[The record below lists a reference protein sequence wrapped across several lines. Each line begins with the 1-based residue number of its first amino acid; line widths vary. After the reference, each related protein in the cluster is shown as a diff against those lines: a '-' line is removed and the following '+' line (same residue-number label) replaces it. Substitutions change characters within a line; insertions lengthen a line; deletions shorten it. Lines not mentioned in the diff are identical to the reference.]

1 LTIKQGTKIGRYE
14 IRSQIGAGGMG
25 EVYLAEDTLLHRNVA
40 LKLLPVELANDRDR
54 LARFQQ
60 EAFAASALNH
70 PNIMTLF
77 ELGEADSL
85 CFITTEHVDGETL
98 RRRMGHRL
106 SVREA
111 LDVATQ
117 VASALAAA
125 HKAGV
130 VHRDIKPE
138 NIMIRHDDGIVKV
151 LDFGLAKTTRK
162 LAQLAGDFEAATMV
176 NTSPGV
182 IMGTAAYMSPEQ
194 ARGLAVDE
202 RTDIWSLGIVLYEM
216 IAGRLPFEGQTPSDV
231 ISMILHKEPPA
242 LTRLSDEATERL
254 DEIATKALA
263 KDREERYQ
271 GAKDLLI
278 DLRRLKQHLDFESE
292 VERTFA
298 PELRSGTVRP
308 SDEVAMQSAAQR
320 ATLSGAVPTRA
331 SSAEYIFSKIK
342 RHKKAF
348 GLIAAVVIVL
358 ALFVVASNLWI
369 SNRGAHALTDKDTI
383 LLADFV
389 NTTGDAVFDGTL
401 KQALAVQLGQSPFL
415 NIFGDDRVRETLRF
429 MGRSADERVTRDVA
443 REICR
448 RQGLKALLA
457 SSISI
462 LGNHYVLT
470 LEAISTQT
478 GDALASEQVEVD
490 NKEQVLKKLGE
501 AATKLRE
508 KLGESL
514 ASIQKFDAPLEQ
526 ATTSSLEAFK
536 AFALGDEQRNKNSFP
551 AAIPFYKRAIEL
563 DPNFATANARL
574 AVIYGNLGQ
583 LQLAAEYARK
593 AFDLRDRV
601 SEREK
606 FYISS
611 NYYRSVTYEIEKNIE
626 TLELWKQEYQRDF
639 GPRTNLADQYLQ
651 IGRFDK
657 ALAEASEAKRL
668 NPNARYPYANM
679 AMAYMGLN
687 RFEEA
692 KTILQEALAQRP
704 DFPDYHF
711 ILYQIAFAQENHA
724 AMQQQIDWY
733 LGKPAEYDSFNM
745 QSQAAAYSGQVSKA
759 RELNQRAMELATQGD
774 LKEVA
779 AGLLI
784 TQAITDAIFG
794 NCQQIKQATTK
805 ALAIARTSDSLRNSA
820 LALALCGET
829 ALAQTIVDD
838 QAKLYPTDT
847 LFNTMTLP
855 TIRAAIEMRRNN
867 YAQAIQLLQSANRY
881 EGRSQLFVHYIRGQA
896 YLVQRSGT
904 EAAADYQYIVD
915 RRGFWAGAESL
926 GTFSP
931 LYPLAHLG
939 LARAAVLQGDTA
951 KARKAYQDLF
961 ALWKDADPDI
971 PILIEAKK
979 EYEMLK

>member
-1 LTIKQGTKIGRYE
+1 MLGT
-14 IRSQIGAGGMG
+14 GGMG
-25 EVYLAEDTLLHRNVA
+25 EVYLAEDTQLHRNVA

-85 CFITTEHVDGETL
+85 RFITSEHVDGETL

-111 LDVATQ
+111 LDVAIQ

-151 LDFGLAKTTRK
+151 LDFGLAKANKK
-162 LAQLAGDFEAATMV
+162 LARPVGDSDAATLL
-176 NTSPGV
+176 NTNPGV
-182 IMGTAAYMSPEQ
+182 ILGTAAYMSPEQ

-216 IAGRLPFEGQTPSDV
+216 IAGRLPFEGKTPSDV

-242 LTRLSDEATERL
+242 LMRLSDEATERL

-271 GAKDLLI
+271 SAKDLLI
-278 DLRRLKQHLDFESE
+278 DLKRLKQHLDFESE
-292 VERTFA
+292 VERTLA
-298 PELRSGTVRP
+298 PELRSGIVRP
-308 SDEVAMQSAAQR
+308 SGEVTMKSAAQR
-320 ATLSGAVPTRA
+320 ATLSGAFPTRI
-331 SSAEYIFSKIK
+331 SSAEYIVSEIK

-348 GLIAAVVIVL
+348 GLITGAMIVL
-358 ALFVVASNLWI
+358 ALAVVASYLWI
-369 SNRGAHALTDKDTI
+369 SNRGPHALTDKDTI

-415 NIFGDDRVRETLRF
+415 NIFGDDRVREALRF
-429 MGRSADERVTRDVA
+429 MGRPADERLTRDVG

-457 SSISI
+457 GSISL
-462 LGNHYVLT
+462 LGSHYVLT
-470 LEAISTQT
+470 LEVINAQT
-478 GDALASEQVEVD
+478 GDTLAREQVEAD
-490 NKEQVLKKLGE
+490 NKEQVLKSLGE

-514 ASIQKFDAPLEQ
+514 ASIQKFDAPFEQ
-526 ATTSSLEAFK
+526 ATTPSLEAFK
-536 AFALGDEQRNKNSFP
+536 AFTLGDEQRNKNSFP

-563 DPNFATANARL
+563 DPNFATAYARL
-574 AVIYGNLGQ
+574 TVIYGNLGQ
-583 LQLAAEYARK
+583 LQVAAEYARK

-611 NYYRSVTYEIEKNIE
+611 NYYRSVTNEIEKYIE
-626 TLELWKQEYQRDF
+626 TLELWKQEYPRDF
-639 GPRTNLADQYLQ
+639 APRNNLADQYLQ
-651 IGRFDK
+651 IGRFEK

-687 RFEEA
+687 RLEEA

-711 ILYQIAFAQENHA
+711 ILYQIAFAQEDRT

-733 LGKPAEYDSFNM
+733 VGKPAEYDSFNLQF
-745 QSQAAAYSGQVSKA
+745 QSAAYSGQVSKA
-759 RELNQRAMELATQGD
+759 REANQRAMELATQGD

-779 AGLLI
+779 AGFLI

-794 NCQQIKQATTK
+794 NCKQISQATTK
-805 ALAIARTSDSLRNSA
+805 ALAIARTNDSLRNSA

-829 ALAQTIVDD
+829 VPAQTIVDE
-838 QAKLYPTDT
+838 QAKLYSTDT
-847 LFNTMTLP
+847 LLNTMTLP

-867 YAQAIQLLQSANRY
+867 YAQAIQFLQSANRY
-881 EGRSQLFVHYIRGQA
+881 EGRSQLLVRYIRGQA
-896 YLVQRSGT
+896 YLAQRSGT
-904 EAAADYQYIVD
+904 EAAADFQYIVD
-915 RRGFWAGAESL
+915 HRGFSAGGESI
-926 GTFSP
+926 GIFSP
-931 LYPLAHLG
+931 LYPLSHLG
-939 LARAAVLQGDTA
+939 LARAAMLQGDTA
-951 KARKAYQDLF
+951 KARKAYQDFF
-961 ALWKDADPDI
+961 ALWKDADQEI

-979 EYEMLK
+979 EYETLK

>member
-1 LTIKQGTKIGRYE
+1 MTIKEGTKIGRYE

-85 CFITTEHVDGETL
+85 RFITTEHVDGETL

-151 LDFGLAKTTRK
+151 LDFGLAKSTRK
-162 LAQLAGDFEAATMV
+162 LAQPAGDFEAATRV

-182 IMGTAAYMSPEQ
+182 ILGTAAYMSPEQ
-194 ARGLAVDE
+194 ARGLPVDE
-202 RTDIWSLGIVLYEM
+202 RTDIWSLGVVLYEM
-216 IAGRLPFEGQTPSDV
+216 IAGRLPFEGQTTSDV

-254 DEIATKALA
+254 DEIVTKALT

-271 GAKDLLI
+271 SAKDLLI

-308 SDEVAMQSAAQR
+308 SDEVAMKSAAQR
-320 ATLSGAVPTRA
+320 TALSDAIPTRA
-331 SSAEYIFSKIK
+331 SSAEYIVSKIK

-348 GLIAAVVIVL
+348 GLIAAMIVL
-358 ALFVVASNLWI
+358 ALVVVASYVWI
-369 SNRGAHALTDKDTI
+369 SNRGPHALTDKDTI
-383 LLADFV
+383 LLTDFV

-429 MGRSADERVTRDVA
+429 MGRSADERVTRDIG

-470 LEAISTQT
+470 LEAINTQS

-551 AAIPFYKRAIEL
+551 ASIPFYKRAIEL

-593 AFDLRDRV
+593 AFDLRERV

-626 TLELWKQEYQRDF
+626 TLELWKQEYPRDF
-639 GPRTNLADQYLQ
+639 GPPNNLADQYLQ
-651 IGRFDK
+651 IGRFEK

-687 RFEEA
+687 HLEEA

-711 ILYQIAFAQENHA
+711 ILYQIAFAQGDHP
-724 AMQQQIDWY
+724 AMQRQIDWY
-733 LGKPAEYDSFNM
+733 SGKPAEYDSFNM

-805 ALAIARTSDSLRNSA
+805 ALAIARTGDSLRNSA

-829 ALAQTIVDD
+829 ALAQTTVDE

-847 LFNTMTLP
+847 MLNTMTLP

-881 EGRSQLFVHYIRGQA
+881 EGRSQLFVRYIRGQA
-896 YLVQRSGT
+896 YLAQRSGT
-904 EAAADYQYIVD
+904 EAAADCQYIVD
-915 RRGFWAGAESL
+915 RRGFWAGGESL

-961 ALWKDADPDI
+961 ALWKYADPDI

>member
-1 LTIKQGTKIGRYE
+1 MRLGRYE
-14 IRSQIGAGGMG
+14 VRALLGRGGMG
-25 EVYLAEDTLLHRNVA
+25 EVYLAEDTILHRNVA
-40 LKLLPVELANDRDR
+40 LKLLPIELAKDPDR

-60 EAFAASALNH
+60 EAFAVSALNH

-85 CFITTEHVDGETL
+85 RFISTEHVDGETL
-98 RRRMGHRL
+98 RRRLGHRL
-106 SVREA
+106 SVTEA
-111 LDVATQ
+111 LDVAIQ

-151 LDFGLAKTTRK
+151 LDFGLAKAPRK
-162 LAQLAGDFEAATMV
+162 LAQPVGASDAATLV

-182 IMGTAAYMSPEQ
+182 ILGTAAYMSPEQ

-216 IAGRLPFEGQTPSDV
+216 TAGRLPFEGETPSDV

-242 LTRLSDEATERL
+242 LMRFSDEATERL

-271 GAKDLLI
+271 SAKDLLI

-292 VERTFA
+292 VERSLA
-298 PELRSGTVRP
+298 PELRSGTVRT
-308 SDEVAMQSAAQR
+308 SGEVA
-320 ATLSGAVPTRA
+320 TKSGAQDTTLYGAIPTRV
-331 SSAEYIFSKIK
+331 SSVEYIVSAIK
-342 RHKKAF
+342 RHKKGF
-348 GLIAAVVIVL
+348 GVVAAAVIGLGIV
-358 ALFVVASNLWI
+358 VVASYLWI
-369 SNRGAHALTDKDTI
+369 SNRGRHTLTDKDTI

-401 KQALAVQLGQSPFL
+401 TQALAVQLGQSPFL
-415 NIFGDDRVRETLRF
+415 NIFGYDRVREALRF
-429 MGRSADERVTRDVA
+429 MGRSADERVTPDVGL
-443 REICR
+443 EICR
-448 RQGLKALLA
+448 RHGLKALLA
-457 SSISI
+457 GSISG

-470 LEAISTQT
+470 LEAINAQT
-478 GDALASEQVEVD
+478 GDALVQEQVEAE

-514 ASIQKFDAPLEQ
+514 ASIQQFDAPLEQ

-536 AFALGDEQRNKNSFP
+536 AFALGDEQRNKNSLP
-551 AAIPFYKRAIEL
+551 AAIPFYKRGIEL
-563 DPNFATANARL
+563 DPNFATAYARL
-574 AVIYGNLGQ
+574 AVIHGNLGQ
-583 LQLAAEYARK
+583 PELAAEYARK

-611 NYYRSVTYEIEKNIE
+611 NYYRSVTSEIEKNIE
-626 TLELWKQEYQRDF
+626 TLELWKQEYPRDF
-639 GPRTNLADQYLQ
+639 VPRNNLADQYLQ
-651 IGRFDK
+651 IGRFEK

-668 NPNARYPYANM
+668 NPNTQFPYSNM
-679 AMAYMGLN
+679 AMAYVGLN

-692 KTILQEALAQRP
+692 KAILQEALAQRP
-704 DFPDYHF
+704 NFPDYHF
-711 ILYQIAFAQENHA
+711 ILYQIAFAQENHT

-733 LGKPAEYDSFNM
+733 AGKPAEYDSFNLQA
-745 QSQAAAYSGQVSKA
+745 QSAAYSGQVSKA

-779 AGLLI
+779 AGFLI

-805 ALAIARTSDSLRNSA
+805 ALVISRTNDSLRNSA

-829 ALAQTIVDD
+829 ALAQTIVDE

-867 YAQAIQLLQSANRY
+867 YAQAIPFLQSANRY
-881 EGRSQLFVHYIRGQA
+881 EGRSQLLVRYIRGQA
-896 YLVQRSGT
+896 YLAQQSAT
-904 EAAADYQYIVD
+904 EATTDFQYIVD
-915 RRGFWAGAESL
+915 HRGFSSGGESI

-931 LYPLAHLG
+931 LYPLSHLG
-939 LARAAVLQGDTA
+939 LARAAVLQGETA
-951 KARKAYQDLF
+951 KARKAYQDFF
-961 ALWKDADPDI
+961 AIWKVADQDI

-979 EYEMLK
+979 EMELLK

>member
-1 LTIKQGTKIGRYE
+1 VTIKQGTKIGRYE

-85 CFITTEHVDGETL
+85 RFITTEHVDGETL

-106 SVREA
+106 SVLEA

-151 LDFGLAKTTRK
+151 LDFGLAKATRK
-162 LAQLAGDFEAATMV
+162 LTQPTGDFEAATMV

-182 IMGTAAYMSPEQ
+182 ILGTAAYMSPEQ

-202 RTDIWSLGIVLYEM
+202 RTDIWSLGVVLYEM
-216 IAGRLPFEGQTPSDV
+216 IAGRLPFEGGTPSDV

-242 LTRLSDEATERL
+242 LTRLSHEATERL

-271 GAKDLLI
+271 SAKDLLI

-320 ATLSGAVPTRA
+320 TTLSGAIPTRA
-331 SSAEYIFSKIK
+331 SSAEYIVSKIK

-348 GLIAAVVIVL
+348 GLIAAMIVL
-358 ALFVVASNLWI
+358 ALVVVASYVWI
-369 SNRGAHALTDKDTI
+369 SNRGPHALTDKDTI
-383 LLADFV
+383 LLTDFV

-429 MGRSADERVTRDVA
+429 MGRSADERVTRDVG

-687 RFEEA
+687 HLEEA

-711 ILYQIAFAQENHA
+711 ILYQIAFAQENRT

-733 LGKPAEYDSFNM
+733 LRKPAEYDSFNM

-759 RELNQRAMELATQGD
+759 RDLTQRAMELATQGD

-805 ALAIARTSDSLRNSA
+805 ALAISRTGDSLRNSA

-838 QAKLYPTDT
+838 QANLYPTDT
-847 LFNTMTLP
+847 LLNAMTLP

-867 YAQAIQLLQSANRY
+867 YAQAIQLLQSATRY
-881 EGRSQLFVHYIRGQA
+881 EGRSQLFVRYIRGQA
-896 YLVQRSGT
+896 YLAQRSGT
-904 EAAADYQYIVD
+904 EAAADCQYIVD
-915 RRGFWAGAESL
+915 RRGFWAGGESL

-931 LYPLAHLG
+931 LYLLAHLG
-939 LARAAVLQGDTA
+939 LARAAVLQGDAA
-951 KARKAYQDLF
+951 KARKVYQGFF

-971 PILIEAKK
+971 PILIEARK
-979 EYEMLK
+979 EYERLK

>member
-1 LTIKQGTKIGRYE
+1 MTIKEGTKIGRYE

-40 LKLLPVELANDRDR
+40 LKLLPVELANDPNR

-70 PNIMTLF
+70 PNILTLF
-77 ELGEADSL
+77 ELSEADSL
-85 CFITTEHVDGETL
+85 RFIITEHVDGETL
-98 RRRMGHRL
+98 RRRMGNRL
-106 SVREA
+106 SVRDA

-151 LDFGLAKTTRK
+151 LDFGLAKATKK
-162 LAQLAGDFEAATMV
+162 LAQPIADPEAATIV
-176 NTSPGV
+176 NTSPGL
-182 IMGTAAYMSPEQ
+182 ILGTVAYMSPEQ

-216 IAGRLPFEGQTPSDV
+216 IAGRRPFEGETPSDV
-231 ISMILHKEPPA
+231 ISTILHKEPPA

-298 PELRSGTVRP
+298 PELRSGTVRT
-308 SDEVAMQSAAQR
+308 SGEVAMKSAEQR
-320 ATLSGAVPTRA
+320 TALSGAVPTKV
-331 SSAEYIFSKIK
+331 SSAEYIVSEIK
-342 RHKKAF
+342 RHKKGFAVV
-348 GLIAAVVIVL
+348 AAAVIVL
-358 ALFVVASNLWI
+358 AIVVVASYLWI
-369 SNRGAHALTDKDTI
+369 SNRGPQALTDKDTI

-401 KQALAVQLGQSPFL
+401 QQALSVQLGQSPFL
-415 NIFGDDRVRETLRF
+415 NIFGDDRVREALRF
-429 MGRSADERVTRDVA
+429 MGRSADERVTRDVG

-448 RQGLKALLA
+448 RHGLKALLVG
-457 SSISI
+457 SISL
-462 LGNHYVLT
+462 LGSHYVLT
-470 LEAISTQT
+470 LEAINAQT
-478 GDALASEQVEVD
+478 GDALAREQVEAD
-490 NKEQVLKKLGE
+490 NKEQVLEKLGE

-551 AAIPFYKRAIEL
+551 AAIPFYERAIDL
-563 DPNFATANARL
+563 DPNFATAYTRL

-583 LQLAAEYARK
+583 LQLANEYARK

-611 NYYRSVTYEIEKNIE
+611 NYYRSVTNEIEKNIE
-626 TLELWKQEYQRDF
+626 TLELWKQEYPRDF

-651 IGRFDK
+651 IGRFEK

-679 AMAYMGLN
+679 ALAYMGLN

-711 ILYQIAFAQENHA
+711 ILYQATFAQGNHA

-733 LGKPAEYDSFNM
+733 AGKPAEYDSFNL
-745 QSQAAAYSGQVSKA
+745 QSQSAAYSGQVRKA

-779 AGLLI
+779 ASLLI
-784 TQAITDAIFG
+784 RRAITDAIFG
-794 NCQQIKQATTK
+794 NCQQITQATTK

-829 ALAQTIVDD
+829 VLAQTIVDE

-847 LFNTMTLP
+847 LLNTMTLP
-855 TIRAAIEMRRNN
+855 TISAAIEMRRNN

-881 EGRSQLFVHYIRGQA
+881 EGRSQFFVRHIRGQA
-896 YLVQRSGT
+896 YLAQQSAT
-904 EAAADYQYIVD
+904 EATTDFQYIVD
-915 RRGFWAGAESL
+915 HRGFSAGGESA

-931 LYPLAHLG
+931 LFPLAHLG

-951 KARKAYQDLF
+951 RARKAYQDF
-961 ALWKDADPDI
+961 FGLWKDADQDI

-979 EYEMLK
+979 EYERLT

>member
-1 LTIKQGTKIGRYE
+1 
-14 IRSQIGAGGMG
+14 MG

-40 LKLLPVELANDRDR
+40 LKVLPVELANDRDR

-77 ELGEADSL
+77 EPGEADSL
-85 CFITTEHVDGETL
+85 RFITTEHVDGDTL
-98 RRRMGHRL
+98 RRRMERRL
-106 SVREA
+106 TVSEA

-117 VASALAAA
+117 VSSALAAA

-151 LDFGLAKTTRK
+151 LDFGLAKATKK
-162 LAQLAGDFEAATMV
+162 LAQSVGDSKAATMV

-182 IMGTAAYMSPEQ
+182 ILGTVAYMSPEQ
-194 ARGLAVDE
+194 ARGLVVDE
-202 RTDIWSLGIVLYEM
+202 RTDVWSLGTVLYEM
-216 IAGRLPFEGQTPSDV
+216 IAGCLPFEGETPSDV

-242 LTRLSDEATERL
+242 LMRLSDEATERL
-254 DEIATKALA
+254 DEIVTKALA

-271 GAKDLLI
+271 SAKDLLI

-298 PELRSGTVRP
+298 PELRSGTVRTSDGVTMESAVQLAVPGAVQP
-308 SDEVAMQSAAQR
+308 SVTSAA
-320 ATLSGAVPTRA
+320 
-331 SSAEYIFSKIK
+331 YIISEIK
-342 RHKKAF
+342 RRKKAF
-348 GLIAAVVIVL
+348 GLIATAVIVL
-358 ALFVVASNLWI
+358 PLLVVAAYFWI
-369 SNRGAHALTDKDTI
+369 STRGSHALTDKDSI

-401 KQALAVQLGQSPFL
+401 KQALAVHLGQSPFL

-429 MGRSADERVTRDVA
+429 MGRSADERVTRDVG

-457 SSISI
+457 SSISV

-470 LEAISTQT
+470 LEVINTQT
-478 GDALASEQVEVD
+478 GDTLASEQVEVD

-501 AATKLRE
+501 AVTKLRE

-536 AFALGDEQRNKNSFP
+536 AFALGDEQRNKNRFP

-583 LQLAAEYARK
+583 LQLAAEFARK

-626 TLELWKQEYQRDF
+626 TLELWKQEYPRDF

-711 ILYQIAFAQENHA
+711 VLYQIAFAQENHD

-733 LGKPAEYDSFNM
+733 AGKPDEYDSFKM
-745 QSQAAAYSGQVSKA
+745 QSQSAAYSGQVSKA
-759 RELNQRAMELATQGD
+759 RELNQRAIELATQGD

-779 AGLLI
+779 AGSLL

-805 ALAIARTSDSLRNSA
+805 ALAIARTGESLRNSA
-820 LALALCGET
+820 LALALCAET
-829 ALAQTIVDD
+829 ALAQTIVDE
-838 QAKLYPTDT
+838 QAELYPTDT
-847 LFNTMTLP
+847 LLNTMSLP
-855 TIRAAIEMRRNN
+855 TVRAAIEMHRNN
-867 YAQAIQLLQSANRY
+867 YAQAIHLLQSANRY
-881 EGRSQLFVHYIRGQA
+881 EGRSQLFVRYIRGQA
-896 YLVQRSGT
+896 HLAQRSAT
-904 EAAADYQYIVD
+904 EATTDFQYIVD
-915 RRGFWAGAESL
+915 HWGFWAGGESL
-926 GTFSP
+926 GTFSSI
-931 LYPLAHLG
+931 YPVSHLG

-951 KARKAYQDLF
+951 KARKTYQDFF
-961 ALWKDADPDI
+961 ALWKYADPEI
-971 PILIEAKK
+971 PLLIEAKK
-979 EYEMLK
+979 EYEGLK